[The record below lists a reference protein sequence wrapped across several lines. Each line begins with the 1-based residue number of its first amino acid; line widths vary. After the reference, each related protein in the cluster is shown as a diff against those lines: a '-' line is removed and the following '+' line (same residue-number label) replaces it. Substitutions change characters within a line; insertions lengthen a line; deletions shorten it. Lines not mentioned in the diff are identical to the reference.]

1 MPPVVRVEAHVA
13 PLEAELVV
21 VVGLLVV
28 VDKDW
33 FSAVLLLG
41 DWTASVNAS
50 RRANRLSSG
59 EVSGINNL
67 SSIYTER
74 KETQHCAVEHCWI
87 IFLQSNKTYYSCV
100 VSNKNLKN

>member
-41 DWTASVNAS
+41 D
-50 RRANRLSSG
+50 
-59 EVSGINNL
+59 
-67 SSIYTER
+67 
-74 KETQHCAVEHCWI
+74 
-87 IFLQSNKTYYSCV
+87 
-100 VSNKNLKN
+100 